1 MNFKKLLAVVLALI
15 MCASVFAACDSDGS
29 TNDESNKGPSAE
41 TVGDQESNTSSD
53 TESSTATPSV
63 EDTRFNYFNANMA
76 DYISIAPD
84 EYNNIPVSISAE
96 YQVSDATIKS
106 YIDAQLFENRVKLN
120 DGISVTDKPIKLGDS
135 AFIYYR
141 GTVDGVEFEGGSNWD
156 ASEPTEL
163 GIGSGKFIP
172 GFEEGLIGVIPAET
186 SADKPFALHV
196 TFPETYGSDLAGKD
210 AIFYVR
216 IVYTVQYELPE
227 YTEDFIINT
236 LEFVP
241 DSTDVKAS
249 FEASIKEQLE
259 AELAPYRETAIQNA
273 MWTHV
278 LSNTTVESFPEG
290 EVDYFYNSYLDQY
303 EYYMEYYKYYGY
315 SFNTLDEFVIAF
327 LGLSEGADWMAETR
341 KNAETDV
348 TQNMIFHY
356 IAQAEDMIITD
367 TDYQAALQYYVDYYK
382 SQTGTEYSA
391 EEIEAGIGSRMI
403 KEHALFTKVTEFLIN
418 NCTVTYK

>member
-1 MNFKKLLAVVLALI
+1 MKFKKLLAVALALL
-15 MCASVFAACDSDGS
+15 MCVSVFAACDSDGS

-41 TVGDQESNTSSD
+41 TVGDIESGSSSG
-53 TESSTATPSV
+53 TESSSENTSA
-63 EDTRFNYFNANMA
+63 EDTRFNYFNADMT
-76 DYISIAPD
+76 DYISIDSDA
-84 EYNNIPVSISAE
+84 YNSIPVSISSE

-106 YIDAQLFENRVKLN
+106 YIDGQLFENRVKLN

-156 ASEPTEL
+156 ASEPTRL

-186 SADKPFALHV
+186 SADNPFALHV
-196 TFPETYGSDLAGKD
+196 TFPETYGTDLAGKD

-216 IVYTVQYELPE
+216 VVYTVQYELPE
-227 YTEDFIINT
+227 YNEDFIINT

-259 AELAPYRETAIQNA
+259 TELAPYRESAIQNA
-273 MWTHV
+273 MWEHI
-278 LSNTTVESFPEG
+278 LANTTVEKFPEG

-327 LGLSEGADWMAETR
+327 LGLNEGDDWMAETV
-341 KNAETDV
+341 KTAETDV
-348 TQNMIFHY
+348 TQNLIFHY
-356 IAQAEDMIITD
+356 IAQVEDMIITD
-367 TDYQAALQYYVDYYK
+367 TDYQAALQYYIDYYK

-418 NCTVTYK
+418 NCSVTYK